1 MVAAVLTITGLS
13 VTFSSGADAVTA
25 VNGISFD
32 VDRGETVAL
41 VGESGSGKSVTALSI
56 LQLLPYPA
64 AKHGPGSSI
73 RFDGNEMIGAAPAS
87 LEPVRGDRIAM
98 VFQEPMTSLT
108 PLHPLEK
115 HIADTPSLHHPLPPP
130 PPPP

>member
-1 MVAAVLTITGLS
+1 MPSPLLTITDLS
-13 VTFSSGADAVTA
+13 VTFTSGADAVTA

-64 AKHGPGSSI
+64 AKHGRGSSI
-73 RFDGNEMIGAAPAS
+73 RFDRNEMIGAAPA
-87 LEPVRGDRIAM
+87 LLARVRGDRIAM
-98 VFQEPMTSLT
+98 VFQEPMTSLN
-108 PLHPLEK
+108 PLHTLAKQIREPLFLPK
-115 HIADTPSLHHPLPPP
+115 PIHPP
-130 PPPP
+130 